1 MQRRVSQLL
10 LSSHKGQIHDFDR
23 KSIEITVYSLDHY
36 TTGMKG
42 IFPNRWFLRVAD
54 TKTVQ
59 NQCKRSYRIA
69 KDLWMITFFM
79 VLVRKSEFGMVAQC
93 VEYIRIRKSTFYL
106 LYRAKPIIMKGNSSN
121 RWYLGAVRAKT
132 VQNECKRS
140 CRIAKD
146 LWMIIF
152 FMVLVSK
159 SKFGMVAKWIEY
171 SRISNSTLYSV

>member
-42 IFPNRWFLRVAD
+42 IFPNRRFLRVAE

-106 LYRAKPIIMKGNSSN
+106 LYRAKPITWGGIPQIADIWELSEQKRFRMSLSALAG
-121 RWYLGAVRAKT
+121 
-132 VQNECKRS
+132 VQRTYECL
-140 CRIAKD
+140 C
-146 LWMIIF
+146 F
-152 FMVLVSK
+152 
-159 SKFGMVAKWIEY
+159 
-171 SRISNSTLYSV
+171 